1 MLYLKLTVFIIAA
14 FFWHTILKCQD
25 TTVTKILDLP
35 FHIRSMAN
43 DEKGQIFIESSNGLH
58 QFDGEK
64 YDLID
69 PVYNKGTLIYRN
81 GKLTNQQ
88 AYLNVKIDFVGDWKK
103 NLVWLPFLNKSSSNL
118 VSHARG
124 KNGRQFLGEGNKIFE
139 VIIKHKFKI
148 YLKGISTRNISWID
162 SNFYVNTYDGIFK
175 NGARFLP
182 NIPFADGLFYDKI
195 YGSAYFSFNKSII
208 SLNLNDESFS
218 IKNYVD
224 KIGKDNYFSRI
235 IIFQNKLFAGTR
247 KGLAQLDPFTLLSK
261 ELDVNDISII
271 DKVMYISTR
280 TGTYQFDGEKIKKC
294 DFLPDVNTNFV
305 TKIGS
310 NYWVLTS
317 NGLFYYQTENKK
329 TVKIILNEKLPSLES
344 NAIQKDNNGYYWVST
359 ISGLY
364 RFRNLNEKIEVYF
377 PEIEFNKRSYNIH
390 DGIFYFGSVN
400 GIYSFD
406 PLDFPDLKI
415 NSVSFL
421 DNLKGLPIL
430 LALFLSAA
438 LIFFVYKRKPIFN
451 SPTDLTSENKRDNS
465 DKDKFLLDLG
475 TYILKNLHTVTV
487 DDLIIYSG
495 MKKRLF
501 YKYLEENYN
510 AFPSTIIN
518 TIKILKAQT
527 LRKRNPGIPME
538 TIARH
543 TGYSLSHLYLVLK
556 EEDDQIQKELSILKN
571 LKY

>member
-25 TTVTKILDLP
+25 TTVTEILDLP

-69 PVYNKGTLIYRN
+69 PAYNKGTLIYRN

-88 AYLNVKIDFVGDWKK
+88 AYLNSKIDFVGDWEK
-103 NLVWLPFLNKSSSNL
+103 NLVWLPFLNKSSSKL

-124 KNGRQFLGEGNKIFE
+124 KNGRQFLGVGNKIFE
-139 VIIKHKFKI
+139 VIIKNKFKI
-148 YLKGISTRNISWID
+148 YLKGMSTRNISWID

-195 YGSAYFSFNKSII
+195 NGSAYFSFNKSII

-224 KIGKDNYFSRI
+224 KIGKDNYISKI

-310 NYWVLTS
+310 NYWALTS